1 MKDLVS
7 VIVPV
12 YNVEKYIHRCI
23 TSIINQ
29 SYSELEII
37 LVDDGSSDSSGLICD
52 EYALKDKRIKVIHKK
67 NGGLGYARNSG
78 LDCATGKYVTFIDSD
93 DYVEQDMI
101 EKLYKD
107 LIGVEAD
114 TCIGGFQR
122 VYHNGTFVYEN
133 PLSGRVFEK
142 EEILIKVLSKMFGQL
157 VNSSSLEM
165 SVWKVLFSNE
175 LIQKYNIRF
184 PSEREF
190 ISEDI
195 IFDTEYYAK
204 ANRVVMSSD
213 VGYYYCDNED
223 SLTTK
228 YNPNRFDLQVKLYLE
243 LIERVKRLKIYE
255 VSIDRLNATLIAVA
269 RYSIKLEQKF
279 SFRNGLIQS
288 KRNIKEICQNSVL
301 KNALLCFK
309 PKNVNFQSRVVNWL
323 IKNNCI
329 NLLFWVMF
337 IKNNWLKK

>member
-243 LIERVKRLKIYE
+243 LKERVKRLKIYE

-301 KNALLCFK
+301 KNALISFK
-309 PKNVNFQSRVVNWL
+309 SKNVNFQSRVVNWL

-329 NLLFWVMF
+329 NFLFGIMF
-337 IKNNWLKK
+337 IKNNLLKK

>member
-12 YNVEKYIHRCI
+12 YNVEKYIYRCI